1 MKNQYVLLLC
11 ILIISCTTSDDSS
24 GVLDIDSFPQQWKL
38 TGMSGGLSGSFF
50 TGSEMSW
57 QETITLQSDMR
68 FLKIR
73 QFEDEKLE
81 GSGSFA
87 FNEKEGEMYLT
98 LEYDSET
105 QLIENCFGEKITE
118 NLFMPSNIS
127 LAGGSAPCDGPGLF
141 YERMK

>member
-1 MKNQYVLLLC
+1 MKNQCFLLFC
-11 ILIISCTTSDDSS
+11 ILIISCSVKNDS
-24 GVLDIDSFPQQWKL
+24 GDVLDIGSFPQQWIL
-38 TGMSGGLSGSFF
+38 TGMSGGLTGSFF

-87 FNEKEGEMYLT
+87 FNEKDSEMYLT

-105 QLIENCFGEKITE
+105 ELIESCIGEKFTE
-118 NLFMPSNIS
+118 SLFMPSNIS
-127 LAGGSAPCDGPGLF
+127 LSGGSAPCDGPGLF
-141 YERMK
+141 YERIE